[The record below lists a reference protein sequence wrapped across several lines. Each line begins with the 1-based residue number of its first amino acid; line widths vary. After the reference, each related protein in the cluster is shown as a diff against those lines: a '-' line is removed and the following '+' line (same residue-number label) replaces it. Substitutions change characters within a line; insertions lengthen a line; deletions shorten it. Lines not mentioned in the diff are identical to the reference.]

1 MKIQKLSM
9 TVLLSTLG
17 LFVVGCSSSA
27 QQLPVMSVLN
37 PEEEG
42 VVDGSTATEIIASG
56 DNNPMKDNSNKQK
69 EEAEKKAKEEEKK
82 KQEEAK
88 NQQDSTPKCVSGKGY
103 YKVGDAYQQDGIWYY
118 PNEDYSYVEEGMAS
132 WYGPGFHDKL
142 TSNGEVF
149 DTMTLT
155 AAHRTLPM
163 PSIVRVTNLENGISI
178 VVKVNDRGPFARDR
192 IIDLSQHAAELL
204 KMKDKGSA
212 LVRVEVLEEAS
223 KKVKEMALNC
233 QPTDFKNPQ
242 IEVRNVD
249 KPEPTPTPAPVQEPE
264 KKQEIKEPKPILSK
278 GDEPADN
285 SNAVK
290 LNEQKAKE
298 LPEMSDVLND
308 EYPFYVQ
315 AGAFVSETGA
325 QKVRDQ
331 LRSNGVNAHVVKRTT
346 GGETWYKVRVG
357 SFKTKDDAKKVQE
370 RVNSVIED
378 SDSRVIEKQEDD
390 TNMYKWS

>member
-249 KPEPTPTPAPVQEPE
+249 KPEPTPTSAPVQESE

-298 LPEMSDVLND
+298 LPEMSDVLNY